1 MLGRKGI
8 LSIMPR
14 YMVPP
19 AMLVFALVLVLGIL
33 YALPTPASAAHASG
47 LHLEA
52 LLRLLSGRA

>member
-1 MLGRKGI
+1 
-8 LSIMPR
+8 MPR